1 MRNRKVVYYLLIG
14 FLVGISILL
23 YPAISDFWN
32 SKTQTRAIY
41 EYESVLNN
49 MDEKDYTAVFEKAE
63 AYNKALYELRD
74 PLVNYKQIDGYFE
87 TYLSR
92 DE

>member
-1 MRNRKVVYYLLIG
+1 MKIAYYLLIG

-32 SKTQTRAIY
+32 SKRQTKAIY
-41 EYESVLNN
+41 QYESVLQN
-49 MDEKDYTAVFEKAE
+49 MKPEDYTAIFENAD

-74 PLVNYKQIDGYFE
+74 PLVDYKKVEGYFDIV
-87 TYLSR
+87 R
-92 DE
+92 PF